1 VNTSELLARFS
12 EQQVAGFFLVLA
24 RVSPLF
30 IFAPLFSS
38 KMIPARARA
47 IIALAL
53 TIGIMPVVKHGTIDL
68 DPLGFGALIVKEVI
82 VGLAFAYALAAM
94 FAGLQA
100 AGSLLDTLIGF
111 SFGSLVDP
119 VTGNQS
125 TVLQQLY
132 AMVALLVFIAIGGDA
147 WVIEGLARTYEV
159 VPLSDYPA
167 LGPLVA
173 GANTA
178 FVKVFASALQVAAPV
193 LLAILVTDAGFGMV
207 SKVVPQL
214 NVFQVGFP
222 SKVLVGLLLIGVS
235 LPFAGGWL
243 ATELQTDV
251 GVALRS
257 LRVAG

>member
-1 VNTSELLARFS
+1 VSQLLA
-12 EQQVAGFFLVLA
+12 QVGPQRLAGFILVLA

-30 IFAPLFSS
+30 AIAPLFSS
-38 KMIPARARA
+38 KLVPMRVRA
-47 IIALAL
+47 IVAVGLA
-53 TIGIMPVVKHGTIDL
+53 IGLSPVVARGHHIEL
-68 DPLGFGALIVKEVI
+68 DAFNLAALVGKEI
-82 VGLAFAYALAAM
+82 LIGLAFAYTLAAL
-94 FAGLQA
+94 FAA
-100 AGSLLDTLIGF
+100 VTVAGSLLDTLIGF

>member
-1 VNTSELLARFS
+1 MSQLLA
-12 EQQVAGFFLVLA
+12 QVGPQRLAGFILVLA

-30 IFAPLFSS
+30 AIAPLFSS
-38 KMIPARARA
+38 KLVPMRVRA
-47 IIALAL
+47 IVAVGLA
-53 TIGIMPVVKHGTIDL
+53 IGLSPVVARGHHIEL
-68 DPLGFGALIVKEVI
+68 DAFNLAALVGKEI
-82 VGLAFAYALAAM
+82 LIGLAFAYTLAAL
-94 FAGLQA
+94 FAA
-100 AGSLLDTLIGF
+100 VTVAGSLLDTLIGF

>member
-1 VNTSELLARFS
+1 VN
-12 EQQVAGFFLVLA
+12 
-24 RVSPLF
+24 
-30 IFAPLFSS
+30 
-38 KMIPARARA
+38 
-47 IIALAL
+47 
-53 TIGIMPVVKHGTIDL
+53 
-68 DPLGFGALIVKEVI
+68 
-82 VGLAFAYALAAM
+82 
-94 FAGLQA
+94 A

>member
-1 VNTSELLARFS
+1 
-12 EQQVAGFFLVLA
+12 VLA
-24 RVSPLF
+24 RIAPLF
-30 IFAPLFSS
+30 VLAPLFSS
-38 KMIPARARA
+38 KTVPARARTFV
-47 IIALAL
+47 ALAL
-53 TIGIMPVVKHGTIDL
+53 ALGITPIAV
-68 DPLGFGALIVKEVI
+68 
-82 VGLAFAYALAAM
+82 
-94 FAGLQA
+94 QA
-100 AGSLLDTLIGF
+100 AGGVPVPDDALGLAGLMLKETLVGTAFAFGLGALFAALSAAGSVLDTLVGF
-111 SFGSLVDP
+111 SFGGLVDP
-119 VTGNQS
+119 MTGVQS
-125 TVLQQLY
+125 SILSQLY
-132 AMVALLVFIAIGGDA
+132 AMVGVLIFIAIGGDA

>member
-1 VNTSELLARFS
+1 MSQLLA
-12 EQQVAGFFLVLA
+12 QVGPQRLAGFILVLA

-30 IFAPLFSS
+30 AIAPLFSS
-38 KMIPARARA
+38 KLVPMRVRA
-47 IIALAL
+47 IVAVGLA
-53 TIGIMPVVKHGTIDL
+53 IGLSPVVAKGHHIDL
-68 DPLGFGALIVKEVI
+68 DAFNLAALIGKEI
-82 VGLAFAYALAAM
+82 LIGLAFAYTLAAL
-94 FAGLQA
+94 FAA
-100 AGSLLDTLIGF
+100 VTVAGSLLDTLIGF

-132 AMVALLVFIAIGGDA
+132 TMVALLVFIAIGGDA

-222 SKVLVGLLLIGVS
+222 SVS

>member
-1 VNTSELLARFS
+1 VNQLLNQIGPQRL
-12 EQQVAGFFLVLA
+12 AGFILVLA

-30 IFAPLFSS
+30 AIAPLFSS
-38 KMIPARARA
+38 KLVPMRVRAVVAVGLA
-47 IIALAL
+47 IGLS
-53 TIGIMPVVKHGTIDL
+53 PVVAKGRHLDL
-68 DPLGFGALIVKEVI
+68 DAFNLAALIGKELLI
-82 VGLAFAYALAAM
+82 GLAFAYALAAV
-94 FAGLQA
+94 FAA
-100 AGSLLDTLIGF
+100 VTVAGSLLDTLIGF

-119 VTGNQS
+119 VSGNQS

-132 AMVALLVFIAIGGDA
+132 SMVAVLIFIAIGGDS
-147 WVIEGLARTYEV
+147 WVIQGLARTYEV
-159 VPLSDYPA
+159 VPLSDFPA

-173 GANTA
+173 GANTV
-178 FVKVFASALQVAAPV
+178 FVKVFSSALQVAAPV

-207 SKVVPQL
+207 SRVVPQL

-235 LPFAGGWL
+235 LPFVGGWL

-251 GVALRS
+251 GVALHS

>member
-1 VNTSELLARFS
+1 MSQLLA
-12 EQQVAGFFLVLA
+12 QVGPQRLAGFILVLA

-30 IFAPLFSS
+30 AIAPLFSS
-38 KMIPARARA
+38 KLVPMRVRA
-47 IIALAL
+47 IVAVGLA
-53 TIGIMPVVKHGTIDL
+53 IGLSPVVAKGHHIDL
-68 DPLGFGALIVKEVI
+68 DAFNLAALVGKEI
-82 VGLAFAYALAAM
+82 LIGLAFAYTLAAL
-94 FAGLQA
+94 FAA
-100 AGSLLDTLIGF
+100 VTVAGSLLDTLIGF

-132 AMVALLVFIAIGGDA
+132 TMVALLVFIAIGGDA

-173 GANTA
+173 GANAA